1 MHRAL
6 VAWEK
11 NLLGMGVSIC
21 TSTRYDD
28 EWGHELMS
36 LTYCTYLFLC
46 VTVSHYAL
54 MGIKHPHTKKCTTGH
69 NTQTVDLSRNFT
81 LVTYKHTLYILYC
94 CNPYVFSYRVR
105 LCHYYTVIVW
115 LLCII
120 LHNIIHSVLK
130 PSFFIALFIFSLWAQ
145 RNLLEEPSG
154 GPLTSNW

>member
-1 MHRAL
+1 
-6 VAWEK
+6 
-11 NLLGMGVSIC
+11 MGVSIC
-21 TSTRYDD
+21 TSTRYND

-94 CNPYVFSYRVR
+94 CNPYVFSYTVR
-105 LCHYYTVIVW
+105 LCHYIEYSYSIYGYSLITMHNII
-115 LLCII
+115 II